1 MDMHWKTIIAAGLI
15 AGTTV
20 QVMAQPPGGVPS
32 GPAPGTT
39 DGTAASRAS
48 REQQEGYNR
57 IVNQGVNVTNA
68 DDQKG
73 VKKKK
78 AAVPATEADITAGAA
93 VRDKNGVPIATVER
107 LEADGAVVKSGERL
121 AKLPVNAFGK
131 DDAGLLVGI
140 TADEFLAAIA
150 QTSVAVATTQEPEI
164 IAATAEDMKP
174 GAAVRDSEGV
184 PIGTVDKLVENGV
197 VVLADGMK
205 VRLKINS
212 FAKDEK
218 GLMIG
223 ITASEFKEIINKP
236 APAKTGS

>member
-15 AGTTV
+15 AGTPA
-20 QVMAQPPGGVPS
+20 QSLAQPPGGVPS
-32 GPAPGTT
+32 GPAPGTV
-39 DGTAASRAS
+39 DGTAAARTSRD
-48 REQQEGYNR
+48 QQEGYNR
-57 IVNQGVNVTNA
+57 VVNQGVKVTNA
-68 DDQKG
+68 DEQKG

-93 VRDKNGVPIATVER
+93 VRDKNGVPVATVER

-121 AKLPVNAFGK
+121 AKLPIDAFGK
-131 DDAGLLVGI
+131 DDAGLLIGI
-140 TADEFLAAIA
+140 TADEFQAAIA
-150 QTSVAVATTQEPEI
+150 QTSVIVSKEPEI

-174 GAAVRDSEGV
+174 GTAIRDSEGV
-184 PIGTVDKLVENGV
+184 PIGTVEKLVENGV

-205 VRLKINS
+205 VRLAINS

-223 ITASEFKEIINKP
+223 ITASEFKAIINKP
-236 APAKTGS
+236 APAKTGN